1 MVTRQLRLSIYTKED
16 NYIVYASLLQV
27 KGGIRAGFCD
37 RAVVCARMHGL
48 GCLKVEMA
56 PTCDGNFLPHSHLSP
71 NPNVIGRFVH
81 SKLTSK
87 KVGEPKGQA
96 FLLITTAVQKAR
108 HNHVNA
114 SFVYLYGCTLVG
126 LAV

>member
-1 MVTRQLRLSIYTKED
+1 MREYRLI
-16 NYIVYASLLQV
+16 
-27 KGGIRAGFCD
+27 KGGIRAGFFH

-71 NPNVIGRFVH
+71 NPNVIGRFFH

-87 KVGEPKGQA
+87 KAGEPKR
-96 FLLITTAVQKAR
+96 LVLILITTAV
-108 HNHVNA
+108 
-114 SFVYLYGCTLVG
+114 
-126 LAV
+126 